1 MHSCEWQ
8 VPVRSVVPEQQQYQV
23 KGQVMVPEKRHIQVP
38 KTIMVPEKYTV
49 MVPQVRTR
57 MVPKITSETKAVMVQ
72 KPVVTM
78 QNMVR
83 TVQKVIEGQK
93 IVQSYQ
99 VIEYE
104 RPKMIQGRFLGQ
116 KQAPIQEVGVQWT
129 GQYYAGRSK
138 VTPTS
143 PPMMYQGA
151 QSEHGMHAPPGM
163 AYDDAA
169 GYNTEMYGPSG
180 GNYATN
186 PGPYAYGA
194 DPAALV

>member
-72 KPVVTM
+72 KPVATM

-104 RPKMIQGRFLGQ
+104 RPKHGGL
-116 KQAPIQEVGVQWT
+116 KQR
-129 GQYYAGRSK
+129 AG
-138 VTPTS
+138 
-143 PPMMYQGA
+143 PPSHRRMC
-151 QSEHGMHAPPGM
+151 
-163 AYDDAA
+163 
-169 GYNTEMYGPSG
+169 
-180 GNYATN
+180 
-186 PGPYAYGA
+186 
-194 DPAALV
+194 ALRL